1 MSTTKRHPSTGIAL
15 SNHLS
20 THPSLFDRRI
30 VLGLGNLLLS
40 DESFGLHAMQ
50 ALRDQI
56 DSRMEIE
63 FLDGGVLGLNL
74 LPLVEDASHMLV
86 FDALDADL
94 PPGSLVELIDDQILR
109 FADIRLSEHQVG
121 FQEVLGLANFRGR
134 LPEHIHLVGVQPAV
148 IGLGLEL
155 SEPVTQ
161 VLPLAVSRAKE
172 VLVGWEYQKSMTLGT
187 G

>member
-1 MSTTKRHPSTGIAL
+1 M

-20 THPSLFDRRI
+20 THPFRSDRKV

-50 ALRDQI
+50 ILREQI
-56 DSRMEIE
+56 DSRMEID
-63 FLDGGVLGLNL
+63 FVDGGVLGLDL
-74 LPLVEDASHMLV
+74 LPLVEEASHMLV

-94 PPGSLVELIDDQILR
+94 PPGSLVELIDDQILKG
-109 FADIRLSEHQVG
+109 ADIKLSEHQIG

-134 LPEHIHLVGVQPAV
+134 LPEHLHLIGVQPAV

-155 SEPVTQ
+155 SQPVTQ
-161 VLPLAVSRAKE
+161 VLPLAVSRAKQ
-172 VLVGWEYQKSMTLGT
+172 VLAGWIKQTTFTPSRG
-187 G
+187 